1 MIMCFKINF
10 YYLVS
15 LDSRTSE
22 EESIPP
28 AIPPKHGRDSDGLHS
43 LEESQYSH
51 ARMSGG
57 HLFSNRPLPAT
68 PDSIFFRNENA
79 SSHYEVLEIKNRE
92 VINSME
98 TKMTGG
104 KKSAP
109 IPPPKP
115 SRKNNP
121 MSP

>member
-1 MIMCFKINF
+1 M
-10 YYLVS
+10 
-15 LDSRTSE
+15 DSRTSE
-22 EESIPP
+22 DDLIPP
-28 AIPPKHGRDSDGLHS
+28 VLPPKHGRDSDCGLHS

-57 HLFSNRPLPAT
+57 FQFSNRPLPAT
-68 PDSIFFRNENA
+68 PDTHFMRSEH

-92 VINSME
+92 VITSFEM
-98 TKMTGG
+98 KMG

-109 IPPPKP
+109 VPPPKP
-115 SRKNNP
+115 SRKSNNLP